1 MENIDLKKLEWTYF
15 KGSEVQA
22 SLLQSI
28 CLFRSFVLY
37 DAGFRKDFGQHG
49 SSFGDIQY
57 SDFESYHVVAFQG
70 SEIVGTVRIT
80 PATAETVA
88 SSVLG
93 EAGFNSL
100 LHRLVAD
107 KKSAV
112 EINRLMIDE
121 RFRKQKLGQTLM
133 YAAVALVDHLWK
145 SENMTIIGTAG
156 NCTKQTEFFLKYTDY
171 RRIEGLQNQYA
182 EKFNDE
188 VTFLEYGSKPY
199 RHGVD
204 WVEFFANQFSLA
216 RDPLP
221 VRLRTKYQEDQLL

>member
-1 MENIDLKKLEWTYF
+1 MENIDLKKLDWNYF
-15 KGSEVQA
+15 KGSEAQA

-37 DAGFRKDFGQHG
+37 DAGFRKDFGQRG
-49 SSFGDIQY
+49 NSFGDIQY
-57 SDFESYHVVAFQG
+57 SDFESYHVVAYQD

-80 PATAETVA
+80 PATTETVA

-93 EAGFNSL
+93 EADFNYL
-100 LHRLVAD
+100 LDRLVAD

-133 YAAVALVDHLWK
+133 YAAVALVDQIWGC
-145 SENMTIIGTAG
+145 ENMTIIGTAG
-156 NCTKQTEFFLKYTDY
+156 NCTKQTEIFLKYTDY
-171 RRIEGLQNQYA
+171 RRIEGLQNHYA

-199 RHGVD
+199 HHGAD
-204 WVEFFANQFSLA
+204 WIEFFASQFSLE
-216 RDPLP
+216 RVPLP
-221 VRLRTKYQEDQLL
+221 VRLRTKYQLDLE